1 MATIKDVAKKAGVS
15 VGTVSN
21 MLNGKGGISDEK
33 YDKIQEAIE
42 ELSYKPNYMAQN
54 LKKHKGKVIG
64 VLLPSLEEP
73 YNDIYQGIADVLD
86 MNNYILILKLTQ
98 NNIVLE
104 NHFLEQLLYIG
115 MVGAIIVPCDQRNKE
130 KYGKL
135 QDQGIKIV
143 MVERKLEGIDFSNV
157 LFENKQQIFD
167 ITNSLIE
174 ENPYREIRLM
184 VGKKEFSN
192 EQDCVEGYLAAR
204 ENREQDIIV
213 IEETRKEAVFDRI
226 YQKLIEGERFP
237 ECVITSSMEFATHL
251 SEVCNILKLKLEIH
265 SIVGEKWYT
274 TDLYKDIT
282 QYGRNAILMGKEAG
296 KLLASIMKSRG
307 EIENRSIYIHPKRN
321 YRNTGMEIHTMPMR
335 SLRVLAFQCDATD
348 ALEKLSCAFRNI
360 TGIRVEFDKLEY
372 SSLRKELYI
381 QTRGK
386 KTDYDIIMMDLP
398 WIRSVLSENYL
409 ENIKEWAKRDN
420 FLANFPSGIRQDF
433 YRGDCGVHLIPIIA
447 TIQMILYRKDV
458 FNDRDIKKQF
468 QKQYGYELMP
478 PKTWTNFNTIAEFF
492 DKKTNVNSPF
502 QYGTAA
508 TALEPVGLINEFLPR
523 QWAFH
528 GRIADKWGKLVIDSE
543 ENQRALDNLVKTFQ
557 FVPKEA
563 EGYFWDELF
572 KMLLYGEIPIVQG
585 FASHY
590 QPGKHSQNGDT
601 YEKYIGQLPLPG
613 GKTMLG
619 GWALGINRYSDRIK
633 ESYEF
638 LKWNLNDKVAITN
651 LRLCGCLP
659 TVSVIRDETL
669 RGSYPWLNLVDE
681 KFQIG
686 GSREE
691 LFDKEKK
698 RIDLEQIDYILS
710 GQIKRA
716 INQEIDSKTAL
727 IEMKKELE
735 NMLKV
740 NNRKGDRL

>member
-1 MATIKDVAKKAGVS
+1 MS

-21 MLNGKGGISDEK
+21 MLNGKGGVSDEK

-157 LFENKQQIFD
+157 LFENKQLIFD

-213 IEETRKEAVFDRI
+213 IEETRKEAVFERI

>member
-1 MATIKDVAKKAGVS
+1 MS

-21 MLNGKGGISDEK
+21 MLNGKGGVSDEK

-157 LFENKQQIFD
+157 LFENKQLIFD